1 MKAAPLIIALA
12 GLTLAGCTT
21 PNEEIGKPP
30 ALSPVG
36 YGVGMDAKSVY
47 SYPSPPPQATKRY
60 SLWDDRQSKFFT
72 DARALQAGDILTVDI
87 RINDRA
93 RFRNESE
100 RSRKSSRGLGFG
112 IGVSSWPWKGTA
124 GSAEFDIDS
133 DTASKGAGAT
143 ARSEDIQLSI
153 AAVVTDVLPNG
164 NLVISG
170 SQEVLVNAELRVLT
184 ISGIVRPS
192 DIGAANT
199 VSYERI
205 AEARI
210 AYGGRGRLSE
220 VQQPGWGHQIV
231 DNVLPF

>member
-1 MKAAPLIIALA
+1 MIYRSLILLGALA
-12 GLTLAGCTT
+12 VSGCTT
-21 PNEEIGKPP
+21 PSGDAINQPP

-36 YGVGMDAKSVY
+36 YGVGLDPKSAY
-47 SYPSPPPQATKRY
+47 SYPAPPPQQVKKY
-60 SLWDDRQSKFFT
+60 SLWNDRQSKFFT
-72 DARALQAGDILTVDI
+72 DARALRAGDILTVEI
-87 RINDRA
+87 SINDRA

-100 RSRKSSRGLGFG
+100 RSRTGQRG
-112 IGVSSWPWKGTA
+112 IGVAAAAGWNWIGTSGSADIDVDSATRSKGT
-124 GSAEFDIDS
+124 
-133 DTASKGAGAT
+133 GAT
-143 ARSEDIQLSI
+143 ERSENIRLSV

-164 NLVISG
+164 NLVLTG
-170 SQEVLVNAELRVLT
+170 SQEVLVNAELRVLN

-192 DIGAANT
+192 DIGAMNT

-210 AYGGRGRLSE
+210 SYGGRGRLTE

>member
-1 MKAAPLIIALA
+1 MMKRPLLVLALLA
-12 GLTLAGCTT
+12 VAGCTT
-21 PNEEIGKPP
+21 PTEEVGRPP
-30 ALSPVG
+30 VLSPVG
-36 YGVGMDAKSVY
+36 YGVGNDPKSVY
-47 SYPSPPPQATKRY
+47 SYPTPPAQATRRY

-72 DARALQAGDILTVDI
+72 DARALSAGDIMTVDI
-87 RINDRA
+87 KINDRA

-100 RSRKSSRGLGFG
+100 RSRTGSRGLG
-112 IGVSSWPWKGTA
+112 VAADLSWLGMGTG
-124 GSAEFDIDS
+124 GSANVDVDS
-133 DTASKGAGAT
+133 DTASKGTGAT
-143 ARSEDIQLSI
+143 SRSENIELHV

-199 VSYERI
+199 ISYERI

-210 AYGGRGRLSE
+210 SYGGRGRLTE

>member
-1 MKAAPLIIALA
+1 MMRKPLLLIAGLALA
-12 GLTLAGCTT
+12 GCSTVR
-21 PNEEIGKPP
+21 EEIGVPP
-30 ALSPVG
+30 TLSPVG
-36 YGVGMDAKSVY
+36 YGVGD
-47 SYPSPPPQATKRY
+47 PQAIYTYPTPPAQEAKRY

-72 DARALQAGDILTVDI
+72 DARALSAGDILTVDI

-100 RSRKSSRGLGFG
+100 RSRTGSRGLGFG
-112 IGVSSWPWKGTA
+112 ADLSWLGLGTA
-124 GSAEFDIDS
+124 GAASADIDS
-133 DTASKGAGAT
+133 STRSKGEGAT
-143 ARSEDIQLSI
+143 ARSEDIQLQV
-153 AAVVTDVLPNG
+153 AAVVTEVLPNG

-184 ISGIVRPS
+184 ITGIVRPS

-210 AYGGRGRLSE
+210 SYGGRGRLTE
-220 VQQPGWGHQIV
+220 VQQPAYGHQV
-231 DNVLPF
+231 LDNLLPF

>member
-1 MKAAPLIIALA
+1 MTFRPLLIAAAVA
-12 GLTLAGCTT
+12 VAGCTT
-21 PNEEIGKPP
+21 PMEEIGKPP
-30 ALSPVG
+30 MLSPVG
-36 YGVGMDAKSVY
+36 YGIGMDPKSVY
-47 SYPSPPPQATKRY
+47 TYPSPPPSGAKRY

-100 RSRKSSRGLGFG
+100 RSRTSGRGLG
-112 IGVSSWPWKGTA
+112 IGADLTWWNIGTA
-124 GSAEFDIDS
+124 GALNADFDS
-133 DTASKGAGAT
+133 STNTKGTGAT
-143 ARSEDIQLSI
+143 ARSEDIQLLV

-170 SQEVLVNAELRVLT
+170 SQEVLVNAEMRILT
-184 ISGIVRPS
+184 ITGIVRPS

-210 AYGGRGRLSE
+210 AYGGRGRLTE

>member
-1 MKAAPLIIALA
+1 MNAKPLLVIAALA
-12 GLTLAGCTT
+12 LAGCTT
-21 PNEEIGKPP
+21 PQEEIGKPP

-36 YGVGMDAKSVY
+36 YGVGMDAKSAY
-47 SYPSPPPQATKRY
+47 SYPTPPAQATKRY

-87 RINDRA
+87 QINDRA

-100 RSRKSSRGLGFG
+100 RSRTSSRGLGLG
-112 IGVSSWPWKGTA
+112 ASVSTWPWKGVT

-143 ARSEDIQLSI
+143 ARSEDIRLSV
-153 AAVVTDVLPNG
+153 AAVVTEVLPNG

-184 ISGIVRPS
+184 ITGIVRPS

-210 AYGGRGRLSE
+210 SYGGRGRLTE